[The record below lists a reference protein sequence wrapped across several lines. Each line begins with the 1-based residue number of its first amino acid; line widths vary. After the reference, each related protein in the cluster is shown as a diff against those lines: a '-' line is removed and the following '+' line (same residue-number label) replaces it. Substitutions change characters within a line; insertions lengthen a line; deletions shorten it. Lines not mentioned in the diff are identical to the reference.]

1 MTKLKYAL
9 FFFLFAAINYHT
21 LAQEVLS
28 NNPASIKWKQIKTP
42 GFKIIF
48 PEGYEVSANQV
59 ANTLEHI
66 KEPET
71 NTMGK
76 KIPKRISI
84 ILQTNNSVSNGFVTL
99 GPRRSEFYTM
109 PPQDYNFAG
118 TNKWLDLLAI
128 HEYRHIVQFQRSKT
142 GLNKAFSIL
151 FGENTQAGMAFAAA
165 PRWFWEGDATLMET
179 VMTNSGRGR
188 IPSFDRVFRTNLLS
202 GRRFNYNK
210 QHLQSFKD
218 YIPDHY
224 KLGYYF
230 TAHLRKRT
238 KNPEIWN
245 DIAQSAFNTPI
256 IPFTFS
262 NAMKKHTGS
271 YVVNNFNM
279 MMDDM
284 ENTWTNQIADLE
296 PTQFKII
303 NKREN
308 EVFTE
313 YAFPQTLEDGS
324 IVIYKTGLGDIGQLV
339 RYDANGDQ
347 IDRVVTGVNNNTG
360 MLTSTQFKVYWNE
373 YEFDPRWRAKTY
385 SVIKSYDFA
394 TGDLRRITKK
404 TRYAGAGISPDGYRI
419 VTIENDL
426 ENKNSIVILDAI
438 SGNVIKK
445 FSNNT
450 DAQYGMP
457 SYSTD
462 GNEVVMIKITE
473 NGKSVISLNAET
485 GAETILIEES
495 NENIGY
501 PVLTDKYLFYNSP
514 FNGIDNIYAMELNSK
529 SKFQITKSKFG
540 AYNPNL
546 SVDGSEL
553 IYNEHTVN
561 GLDIVKIELSP
572 NSWTPLQNVVDRN
585 VRYYDE
591 IVEQEG
597 HPDIL
602 SNVPNNQYQS
612 KKYSKL
618 GHAINI
624 HSWGPFAS
632 TDVNNLQAGIY
643 SQDVLS
649 TTKMSV
655 GYAYDIEEETGY
667 ASAKLS
673 YQGLYPI
680 FDLEI
685 QKGNRTSDEGTING
699 EDVIFD
705 WKEEG
710 ALGELTVPF
719 LLTKSK
725 YSKQLNFS
733 AGVGYTDVYDFENSV
748 LGSSRLAPINDTLA
762 FFFRDTQN
770 NGKLFYNKF
779 SIIYS
784 NLFKRSTRD
793 ILSQWG
799 QSLVIES
806 YKSAYGSDF
815 EGSLFALR
823 MAAYFPSPLQ
833 LINKNIFKHHVLNFR
848 YGYQSRLDDL
858 SSNLYYFR
866 NRINKPRGYSY
877 PLHDEFASFSI
888 NYTFPLIYP
897 DIALGPFVNIQR
909 IRANGFMDFGRGIGK
924 NYFVEYLEDNP
935 IVYFNS
941 NTQDYQSIGVELLVD
956 FNVLRFPTLISLGM
970 RYSYLTTTN
979 ETNLEFVVI
988 NVSL

>member
-1 MTKLKYAL
+1 MTKLKCLLL
-9 FFFLFAAINYHT
+9 FTFFAAINQYT
-21 LAQEVLS
+21 LAQEILS
-28 NNPASIKWKQIKTP
+28 NNPTSTKWKQIKTP

-48 PEGYEVSANQV
+48 PEGFEQSANEV

-66 KEPET
+66 REPET

-76 KIPKRISI
+76 KNPKRISI
-84 ILQTNNSVSNGFVTL
+84 ILQRNNAVSNGFVTL

-118 TNKWLDLLAI
+118 TNKWLSLLAV
-128 HEYRHIVQFQRSKT
+128 HEYRHIVQFQRSRT

-179 VMTNSGRGR
+179 AVTSSGRGR

-202 GRRFNYNK
+202 GKRFNYNK

-245 DIAQSAFNTPI
+245 DIAKSAFNAPI

-262 NAMKKHTGS
+262 NAMKKHTGI
-271 YVVNNFNM
+271 YLVENFNM
-279 MMDDM
+279 MMDDL
-284 ENTWTNQIADLE
+284 ENTWSEQIADLQPSSYE
-296 PTQFKII
+296 TI
-303 NKREN
+303 NRREN
-308 EVFTE
+308 DVFTE

-324 IVIYKTGLGDIGQLV
+324 IVIYKTGLGDVGQLV
-339 RYDANGDQ
+339 RYDSEGNQ

-360 MLTSTQFKVYWNE
+360 MLTSTQYKVYWNE
-373 YEFDPRWRAKTY
+373 YEFDPRWRAKSY

-394 TGDLRRITKK
+394 TGDLKRITKK
-404 TRYAGAGISPDGYRI
+404 TRYSGAGISPDGYRL
-419 VTIENDL
+419 VAIENDL
-426 ENKNSIVILDAI
+426 ENKNNIVILDAI

-445 FSNNT
+445 FSNDT

-457 SYSTD
+457 CYSAD
-462 GNEVVMIKITE
+462 GESVVMIKITE
-473 NGKSVISLNAET
+473 TGKSVISINVET
-485 GAETILIEES
+485 GAETTLIEES

-501 PVLTDKYLFYNSP
+501 PVLTDQYLFYNSP
-514 FNGIDNIYAMELNSK
+514 FNGIDNIYVLELTSK
-529 SKFQITKSKFG
+529 RRFQITKSKFG

-546 SVDGSEL
+546 LDDKTLV
-553 IYNEHTVN
+553 YNEHTPN
-561 GLDIVKIELSP
+561 GLDIVKAELAP
-572 NSWTPLQNVVDRN
+572 DSWTPLENVVDRN
-585 VRYYDE
+585 VRYYEE

-597 HPDIL
+597 HADLLSGVPDK
-602 SNVPNNQYQS
+602 QYET
-612 KKYSKL
+612 KNYSKL
-618 GHAINI
+618 GHAVNI

-632 TDVNNLQAGIY
+632 TDVNNIQAGIY

-655 GYAYDIEEETGY
+655 GYAYDVEEETGY
-667 ASAKLS
+667 ASAKFS

-685 QKGNRTSDEGTING
+685 QKGNRTSNEGVING
-699 EDVIFD
+699 EELIFD

-710 ALGELTVPF
+710 ALGELTVPL
-719 LLTKSK
+719 LLTRSK
-725 YSKQLNFS
+725 YNRQLNFS

-748 LGSSRLAPINDTLA
+748 LGSSRLAPVNDTLA
-762 FFFRDTQN
+762 FFFRDVQS
-770 NGKLFYNKF
+770 NGKLFYNKLGLTF
-779 SIIYS
+779 
-784 NLFKRSTRD
+784 NNFFKRNSRD

-799 QSLVIES
+799 QSITLES
-806 YKSAYGSDF
+806 YKSAYDSDF
-815 EGSLFALR
+815 EGRLFALR
-823 MAAYFPSPLQ
+823 MAAFFPSPLQ

-848 YGYQSRLDDL
+848 YGYQNRLGDL

-877 PLHDEFASFSI
+877 PLHDEFASFSA

-897 DIALGPFVNIQR
+897 DIALGPFLNIQR
-909 IRANGFMDFGRGIGK
+909 IRANAFMDFGRGIGK
-924 NYFVEYLEDNP
+924 NYFVEYQENDP
-935 IVYFNS
+935 RVFFNS
-941 NTQDYQSIGVELLVD
+941 NTEDYQSIGVEVLID
-956 FNVLRFPTLISLGM
+956 FNVLRFPTMISTGI

-988 NVSL
+988 DVSF